1 MHASSLGD
9 TQLGDDSLSML
20 TNLQR
25 LGKDLE
31 RRKTSYYVRED
42 AYKERVAALEE
53 ELASQNRGS
62 PSGKKSESK
71 LDELKMIQN
80 EILESVELVQDRTA
94 RIMQEQERDLLRS
107 FRARLFD
114 VQTELEKEKGKKDD
128 GLAAWRERYTQLEAE
143 LDWATEVSNR
153 LDKVNQTLAHENSEL
168 KVKFNSQEQD
178 RNLFIELLVSLKK
191 DNALWRQK
199 NSELVTENEARKVE
213 LAESLEL
220 TMGHPP
226 IVVAVVKV
234 FTGGP
239 ANVAAAAQAALLAR
253 QESEEKFK
261 DANVRLRRLVAEERK
276 NLQQVR
282 QSYAQELKMR
292 TEMEL
297 LLRKCVDDVRQ
308 AIAEL
313 HHESA
318 QFSKHTAGNDLCK
331 LYNAQ
336 PGAVPFEAFDAE
348 EQQHTLELLL
358 SQERVVSLIYA
369 KTFPVVIRAAPTAKG
384 HSFSKRQ
391 PGSPIAGDLAGLEDV
406 QEVDES
412 RPHTA
417 GALNDGSHK
426 SGKFPPI
433 AKGVSR

>member
-213 LAESLEL
+213 VRIEFHLSLFPFPSL
-220 TMGHPP
+220 
-226 IVVAVVKV
+226 
-234 FTGGP
+234 FL
-239 ANVAAAAQAALLAR
+239 LLAPREMRITAQTLTSTPPHSTVRSSPSRSSLPWDTPLSWSR
-253 QESEEKFK
+253 QLRFSQ
-261 DANVRLRRLVAEERK
+261 VGQRTSQLPPRLRC
-276 NLQQVR
+276 LQGR
-282 QSYAQELKMR
+282 SR
-292 TEMEL
+292 
-297 LLRKCVDDVRQ
+297 RR
-308 AIAEL
+308 
-313 HHESA
+313 
-318 QFSKHTAGNDLCK
+318 SK
-331 LYNAQ
+331 
-336 PGAVPFEAFDAE
+336 
-348 EQQHTLELLL
+348 
-358 SQERVVSLIYA
+358 
-369 KTFPVVIRAAPTAKG
+369 
-384 HSFSKRQ
+384 
-391 PGSPIAGDLAGLEDV
+391 
-406 QEVDES
+406 
-412 RPHTA
+412 
-417 GALNDGSHK
+417 
-426 SGKFPPI
+426 
-433 AKGVSR
+433 